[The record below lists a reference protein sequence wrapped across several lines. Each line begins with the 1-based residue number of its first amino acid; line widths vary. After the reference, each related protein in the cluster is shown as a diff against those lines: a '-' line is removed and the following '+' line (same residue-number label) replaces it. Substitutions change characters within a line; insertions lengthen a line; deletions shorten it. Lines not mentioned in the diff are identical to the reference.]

1 MNSADLRAEQSR
13 LEAEIA
19 ALRESIQAAE
29 STLASAEHAARPT
42 PRGFWIGLLV
52 GGAVVATGLACLV
65 VAWLFEFVHFMS
77 HMG

>member
-1 MNSADLRAEQSR
+1 MTTTDLRAEHSR

-19 ALRESIQAAE
+19 ALRESMQAAE
-29 STLASAEHAARPT
+29 STLASAEHAARAT
-42 PRGFWIGLLV
+42 PRGFCVGLLV
-52 GGAVVATGLACLV
+52 GGAVVAAGLVCFV